1 MVHIEEKEERKMTF
15 EYYSFW
21 TGFFAGTIAAALL
34 CAIILVVLVRLDM
47 AESEREER
55 GEDE

>member
-1 MVHIEEKEERKMTF
+1 MICDHW
-15 EYYSFW
+15 SFFW
-21 TGFFAGTIAAALL
+21 LGFFAGTIAAALL

-55 GEDE
+55 WEDE